1 MSSTISWHIEK
12 HTSGDVGGLQIHN
25 QRLTNHHSNK
35 RIDVSKSHENLQAQ
49 SIKQKFGEMSY
60 SERINQEIK
69 NRYLGKRK
77 IRSNAIVDVE
87 HTVQFGGDQFEKLS
101 RDQKN
106 DLMMS
111 ATKFVADKFGGW
123 QNVLDWNAHLDETND
138 HAHMDMIPLTE
149 DGRLSAKDLY
159 SKGAL
164 QIVQNEL
171 LTHMQ
176 DLYPEMDFKRADKTE
191 RGFANGKTQKDY
203 ERLKALSD
211 ANKEDLEQA
220 NTFKKEMIKVL
231 ADINP
236 DEIVSETLQQQKFR
250 QALRN
255 KKVPQFWKKYGTEVA
270 PIKTNYGFNQFLD
283 WLNLSEISQRIQTAF
298 KKTKDWIKEQREE
311 LKLEKYGLTAT
322 KAEIKYG
329 TEQIAN
335 VLDNLRPLEGDKETS
350 YQLRHIQGMSG
361 LAVDGKNLTNAEA
374 LPYVLREATTKRLK
388 ELERSPLLNHA
399 YGTDQHKGRSR

>member
-12 HTSGDVGGLQIHN
+12 HASGDVGGLQIHN
-25 QRLTNHHSNK
+25 QRLTDHHSNK

-77 IRSNAIVDVE
+77 IRANAIVDVE
-87 HTVQFGGDQFEKLS
+87 HTVQFGGDQFETLS

-123 QNVLDWNAHLDETND
+123 QNVLDWNAHLDETKD

-159 SKGAL
+159 SKGTL

-171 LTHMQ
+171 LAHMQ
-176 DLYPEMDFKRADKTE
+176 DLYPEMDFKRADNAE

-203 ERLKALSD
+203 ERLKTLSD

-220 NTFKKEMIKVL
+220 NAFKKEMITLL
-231 ADINP
+231 AEVNP
-236 DEIVSETLQQQKFR
+236 DETVSEKLQKQKFG
-250 QALRN
+250 QALSDN
-255 KKVPQFWKKYGTEVA
+255 KVTDFWKKYGTEVA
-270 PIKTNYGFNQFLD
+270 PIKTNYGFNQFFD
-283 WLNLSEISQRIQTAF
+283 WLNLSEISQRIRSDF
-298 KKTKDWIKEQREE
+298 KRTKDWISDRREGI
-311 LKLEKYGLTAT
+311 KSEKQEMAT
-322 KAEIKYG
+322 RETEIKYS
-329 TEQIAN
+329 TEQLAN
-335 VLDNLRPLEGDKETS
+335 VLDLLHPAETEKIK
-350 YQLRHIQGMSG
+350 QLRHGNGLSG
-361 LAVDGKNLTNAEA
+361 LAINGKSLTNAEA
-374 LPYVLREATTKRLK
+374 LPYVLREATIKRLK
-388 ELERSPLLNHA
+388 ELEKSPLLNSS
-399 YGTDQHKGRSR
+399 YRIDQNRGPGR

>member
-12 HTSGDVGGLQIHN
+12 HTSGEVGGLQIHN
-25 QRLTNHHSNK
+25 QRLTDHHSNK
-35 RIDVSKSHENLQAQ
+35 RIDISKSHENLQAQ

-77 IRSNAIVDVE
+77 IRANAIVDVE
-87 HTVQFGGDQFEKLS
+87 HTVQFGGDQFETLS
-101 RDQKN
+101 REQKN
-106 DLMMS
+106 QLMMS
-111 ATKFVADKFGGW
+111 ATKFVADNFGGW

-159 SKGAL
+159 SKGTL
-164 QIVQNEL
+164 QIVHNEL

-176 DLYPEMDFKRADKTE
+176 DLYPEMDFKRADKVE

-203 ERLKALSD
+203 ERLKTLSD
-211 ANKEDLEQA
+211 ANKEDLKQA
-220 NTFKKEMIKVL
+220 NTFKKEMVKVL
-231 ADINP
+231 ANINP
-236 DEIVSETLQQQKFR
+236 DETVSETLQQRKFG
-250 QALRN
+250 QALRD

-298 KKTKDWIKEQREE
+298 KKTKDWLKEQHEE

-335 VLDNLRPLEGDKETS
+335 VLDNLRPLESDKETS

-388 ELERSPLLNHA
+388 DLERSQLLNHA
-399 YGTDQHKGRSR
+399 YGTEQHEGRSR